1 MGEYSASCIDT
12 YRLSRRSS
20 SANWPGGLL
29 LDQLNK
35 SFIYGHLRY
44 RFAVYEGA
52 EALPVE
58 RAVRAGGLLA
68 VRPYLNPL

>member
-1 MGEYSASCIDT
+1 VHRYVPALT
-12 YRLSRRSS
+12 AVQQR
-20 SANWPGGLL
+20 NWPGELL

-35 SFIYGHLRY
+35 SFIYAHLRY

-68 VRPYLNPL
+68 GRPYLNPL

>member
-1 MGEYSASCIDT
+1 M
-12 YRLSRRSS
+12 
-20 SANWPGGLL
+20 
-29 LDQLNK
+29 DQLDK

>member
-20 SANWPGGLL
+20 SEIGQELL
-29 LDQLNK
+29 LDQLNR

-58 RAVRAGGLLA
+58 RAVRVGGLLA
-68 VRPYLNPL
+68 GRPYLNPL

>member
-20 SANWPGGLL
+20 SEIGQGGCSW
-29 LDQLNK
+29 DQLNK

-68 VRPYLNPL
+68 GRPYLNPL

>member
-1 MGEYSASCIDT
+1 MHRYVPALT
-12 YRLSRRSS
+12 
-20 SANWPGGLL
+20 AVQQQNWPGELL

-68 VRPYLNPL
+68 GRPYLNPL

>member
-1 MGEYSASCIDT
+1 M
-12 YRLSRRSS
+12 
-20 SANWPGGLL
+20 
-29 LDQLNK
+29 DQLNK
-35 SFIYGHLRY
+35 SFIYAHLRY

-68 VRPYLNPL
+68 GRPYLNPL